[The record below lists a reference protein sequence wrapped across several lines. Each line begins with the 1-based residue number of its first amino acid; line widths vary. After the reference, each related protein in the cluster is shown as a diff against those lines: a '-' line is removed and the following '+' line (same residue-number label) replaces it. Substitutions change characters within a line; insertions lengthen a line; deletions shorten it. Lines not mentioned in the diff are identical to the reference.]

1 MASSPSP
8 EQSGRSYETSR
19 IFCGHANFPEMIGGI
34 IVYGGI
40 KWNNHK
46 EEELVITNNTLQ
58 K

>member
-8 EQSGRSYETSR
+8 EQWGGSYETSR

-40 KWNNHK
+40 K
-46 EEELVITNNTLQ
+46 
-58 K
+58 